1 MDLGCIREVDQDL
14 TGDKNKIDSFRGVM
28 MGLQYLTGEKIRFKM
43 RLWCIWIRLQY
54 LTGKKTII
62 DAFRMYND
70 AAS

>member
-1 MDLGCIREVDQDL
+1 
-14 TGDKNKIDSFRGVM
+14 M

-43 RLWCIWIRLQY
+43 RLWRIWMQLLY

-62 DAFRMYND
+62 GAFRVYNV

>member
-1 MDLGCIREVDQDL
+1 
-14 TGDKNKIDSFRGVM
+14 M
-28 MGLQYLTGEKIRFKM
+28 MGFQYLTGEKIRFKM
-43 RLWCIWIRLQY
+43 RLWCIWIRLHY

>member
-1 MDLGCIREVDQDL
+1 
-14 TGDKNKIDSFRGVM
+14 M

-43 RLWCIWIRLQY
+43 RLWCIWILLPY
-54 LTGKKTII
+54 LTGKKTIK